1 MEKKFDPN
9 RNPERFK
16 SQRERQYAGMSQFW
30 AGVLGFV
37 FKVMPDS
44 YFKDCYSDGI
54 DIEWHDR
61 FLYNLVREQK
71 KKMNSGAP

>member
-1 MEKKFDPN
+1 
-9 RNPERFK
+9 
-16 SQRERQYAGMSQFW
+16 MSQFW

-44 YFKDCYSDGI
+44 YFKEWYSEIPGQ

-61 FLYNLVREQK
+61 FLYNLDKE
-71 KKMNSGAP
+71 

>member
-1 MEKKFDPN
+1 
-9 RNPERFK
+9 
-16 SQRERQYAGMSQFW
+16 MSQFW

-44 YFKDCYSDGI
+44 FFKDSYCDGI

-71 KKMNSGAP
+71 KKMAAGQP